1 MKRVFNSLRYVLY
14 PAAGVLFLALFF
26 AACKKDNIENVRTP
40 AAGLMAFN
48 LAVDQTAVGV
58 TLSGNNFTSAPL
70 NYTSYTGGY
79 LSVFTGDREVKSYDF
94 SSGKPLAVSN
104 QVFKDSTYYS
114 LFVVGNK
121 GSYHNIIAN
130 DSLKNLVV
138 TSGQAFVRYI
148 NAIPDSAI
156 TPLVTISSN
165 GTSVINRNTPFGNIS
180 GFTKVSAGNIIV
192 GVKNGDN
199 IAASRT
205 IVVEDSKAYTILLTG
220 MPGAVD
226 STKAVQI
233 KFITNG
239 TITP

>member
-1 MKRVFNSLRYVLY
+1 M
-14 PAAGVLFLALFF
+14 
-26 AACKKDNIENVRTP
+26 
-40 AAGLMAFN
+40 
-48 LAVDQTAVGV
+48 
-58 TLSGNNFTSAPL
+58 
-70 NYTSYTGGY
+70 
-79 LSVFTGDREVKSYDF
+79 
-94 SSGKPLAVSN
+94 
-104 QVFKDSTYYS
+104 FKDSTYYS
-114 LFVVGNK
+114 LFVVGTK

-138 TSGQAFVRYI
+138 IPGQAFIRYI
-148 NAIPDSAI
+148 NAIPDSSI

-205 IVVEDSKAYTILLTG
+205 IVVEESKAYTILLTG

-226 STKAVQI
+226 TTKAVQV